1 MSSSSIINCCVPLCN
16 QRGTVH
22 ANGKRVGF
30 FNFPKDPNLRAQW
43 LQKIRRDVRTK
54 FKLVEIKN
62 VCSLHFRESEIKN
75 GLGGRKMRVDVHHH
89 SSLEICMAHFTAKET
104 AAVCK
109 IFTEEEQASSGRII
123 HVYWICFRCQLGLF
137 GGGRSGRTHLHCTV
151 LGLAAI
157 SYVGRLLSLLFV
169 EIYFILGPS
178 LGTQPELVS
187 GAIHIHLIHKW
198 PPTFI
203 HSFIFSKILAIS
215 AILNSRWNKG
225 YCIVL
230 YCIITWDERATKH
243 GIEAFWDKNLFSCK
257 LWPSNWPT
265 YVEIIAHLKAIS
277 LMRQFPDC

>member
-1 MSSSSIINCCVPLCN
+1 MQFVLFWGLSGGNVYWICFRCQLGLFGNNRTRCS
-16 QRGTVH
+16 
-22 ANGKRVGF
+22 A
-30 FNFPKDPNLRAQW
+30 
-43 LQKIRRDVRTK
+43 KIC
-54 FKLVEIKN
+54 F
-62 VCSLHFRESEIKN
+62 
-75 GLGGRKMRVDVHHH
+75 
-89 SSLEICMAHFTAKET
+89 
-104 AAVCK
+104 
-109 IFTEEEQASSGRII
+109 IFGAFLAG